1 MTKPTRLKEI
11 LDKNIVLEGFD
22 PVSSQGFTQV
32 PNCILKQNTISS
44 NAKVVYALL
53 LSYAWYNDYCFPGQ
67 DRLER
72 ESGMSQAT
80 ISRSI
85 SELREAGLLEVERRG
100 QGKTNIYTLH
110 ARAQRSPSSQGSP

>member
-1 MTKPTRLKEI
+1 MSEPTHVKEI
-11 LDKNIVLEGFD
+11 LDKNIVLKGFD

-32 PNCILKQNTISS
+32 PNFILKRDDISS

-53 LSYAWYNDYCFPGQ
+53 LSYAWYNDHCFPGQ
-67 DRLER
+67 NRLEE

-85 SELREAGLLEVERRG
+85 SELQEVGLLKVERRG
-100 QGKTNIYTLH
+100 QGKTNIYTLY
-110 ARAQRSPSSQGSP
+110 ARVQRKPSSK